1 MFKNYLKIAYRN
13 IVKNKVYSLIN
24 ITGLAIGIAASI
36 LIFLFVSYELSFDD
50 FHKDADNIYR
60 IVRINKYAEGIEY
73 DGCITYPFAEALRI
87 DYPDLENVTQV
98 CFIEESEITIDKKF
112 YTAEHI
118 LFVDSIFFKMFE
130 IDFVA
135 GDAETALINP
145 NSTVISESLAY
156 TLFGSKDPLGEFVKF
171 NGELDLQITG
181 IMKNQPHN
189 THLHSEML
197 VSMKSLSADLVGI
210 DYANWQ
216 TTLSMFN
223 TFVMLPKGYTKTG
236 LEEKFKLFFP
246 KYIEAEDAKR
256 QNYFLQPIKEIHNS
270 EYYSSFNY
278 ITDMESIYIFS
289 VIGLLIILI
298 AGINFINLTTAQSIK
313 RSKEVGIRKVFGAFR
328 KQLVFQMLGETSL
341 FTFTAIILSIIMA
354 QNALPYL
361 NQFLGNDIQ
370 LSLLSDFS
378 IVPFLIIIIIGIN
391 LLTGIYPSLVLSRFS
406 PIETMRNKITSNG
419 KSGFKFRNGL
429 VIVQFII
436 SQILIISTI
445 VISSQME
452 YFYSKDLGFNSNEI
466 VSVTIPDNETSRLAA
481 FKNEVIQN
489 SNVINMSYGL
499 GTPTTTA
506 NFQTRVRPVSGDDYD
521 EVLVSLKV
529 VDEDYLETFDIKLLA
544 GRYFEPL
551 VEGDTV
557 YKFVV
562 NETMLAKIGIE
573 NPEEAIGK
581 QIRVNRFT
589 GPIIGV
595 VKDFHMST
603 LAETIGPMVMINQ
616 LTRFIFGASIKYQKE
631 AAASVLSTLETAW
644 GNVFP
649 EASFDYQYYD
659 EYLLGLYEEEENFL
673 TIIRVFAAIAIFIG
687 CLGILGLMSFIAVQ
701 KTREISLRKVLGAS
715 VMSIFGVVSKEFT
728 HNIIIANIIA
738 WPITWYLMNEWLQN
752 FSYRINLNL
761 WMFLTAGIISVLI
774 VGFVISYQS
783 FKAANANPV
792 DSLRNE

>member
-1 MFKNYLKIAYRN
+1 MLKNYFKIAYRN
-13 IVKNKVYSLIN
+13 IIKNKVYSLIN

-60 IVRINKYAEGIEY
+60 IVRVNKYAEGIEY
-73 DGCITYPFAEALRI
+73 DGSITYPFAEALRI
-87 DYPDLENVTQV
+87 DYPELENVTQV
-98 CFIEESEITIDKKF
+98 CFFEESEITIDKKF

-118 LFVDSIFFKMFE
+118 MFVDSIFFKMFE
-130 IDFVA
+130 IDFNE

-145 NSTVISESLAY
+145 NSAVISESLAN
-156 TLFGSKDPLGEFVKF
+156 TLFGTKDPVGEFIKF

-181 IMKNQPHN
+181 IIKNQPHN

-197 VSMKSLSADLVGI
+197 VSMKSLSAELVGI
-210 DYANWQ
+210 DYDNWQ

-223 TFVMLPKGYTKTG
+223 TFVMLPKGYSKAG
-236 LEEKFKLFFP
+236 LEENFKSFFP
-246 KYIEAEDAKR
+246 KFIEAEDVKR
-256 QNYFLQPIKEIHNS
+256 QNYYLQPITEIHNS

-278 ITDMESIYIFS
+278 TTDMESIFIFS

-328 KQLVFQMLGETSL
+328 KQLVYQMLGETSA
-341 FTFTAIILSIIMA
+341 FTIAAIIIGLIIA
-354 QNALPYL
+354 QEALPYL

-370 LSLLSDFS
+370 LSLFSDLS
-378 IVPFLIIIIIGIN
+378 IVPFLIIIIVGVN
-391 LLTGIYPSLVLSRFS
+391 LLTGIYPSLVISRFS
-406 PIETMRNKITSNG
+406 PIESIRNKITSKN

-481 FKNEVIQN
+481 FKNEIIQN

-506 NFQTRVRPVSGDDYD
+506 NFQTRLRPAAGDEYD

-529 VDEDYLETFDIKLLA
+529 VDEDYLETFDIKLLS
-544 GRYFEPL
+544 GRYFDPL

-557 YKFVV
+557 YNFVA
-562 NETMLAKIGIE
+562 NETLLAKIGIGS
-573 NPEEAIGK
+573 PEEAIGK
-581 QIRVNRFT
+581 QIRVSRYT

-603 LAETIGPMVMINQ
+603 LAETIEPMVMINQ
-616 LTRFIFGASIKYQKE
+616 QTRFIFSGSIKYRKE
-631 AAASVLSTLETAW
+631 AVASVLSTLETAW
-644 GNVFP
+644 GKVFP

-659 EYLLGLYEEEENFL
+659 EYLDGLYEEEENFL

-701 KTREISLRKVLGAS
+701 KTREIGLRKVLGAS
-715 VMSIFGVVSKEFT
+715 VTNIFSVVTKEFT
-728 HNIIIANIIA
+728 RNIVIANLIA
-738 WPITWYLMNEWLQN
+738 WPISWYLMSEWLQN

-761 WMFLTAGIISVLI
+761 WMFLTAGIISIVI
-774 VGFVISYQS
+774 VGIVISYQS
-783 FKAANANPV
+783 LKAANANPV
-792 DSLRNE
+792 DSLRN